1 MLATLHISLAWKK
14 KSFSNEIALSIL
26 NASDWV
32 TVLCCTVAQSLSIEQ
47 QQPRPWCALKTL
59 QMQRKTTSRWPNS
72 KSCTELPSITS
83 ISVILHMILLL
94 QTQAFT
100 HSTSN
105 ICYHRN
111 VDLGRQHW
119 SCLHGNLNR
128 PCRIRFS
135 LPWEVFKCSIN
146 QMQFSYSAWMMAL
159 PEGQHPL
166 LSQQSAVCPWRGMPA
181 PPSMNFTPWSTSFS
195 LSILPPKNWPD
206 FNLHYL
212 TKVSRITA
220 CSRWPPCQW
229 KCSDLCSVF
238 FLAWLIAFE
247 LDPQLQW
254 HLQRDQLQ
262 DITLLMT
269 TVWH

>member
-1 MLATLHISLAWKK
+1 MHS
-14 KSFSNEIALSIL
+14 
-26 NASDWV
+26 
-32 TVLCCTVAQSLSIEQ
+32 
-47 QQPRPWCALKTL
+47 P
-59 QMQRKTTSRWPNS
+59 
-72 KSCTELPSITS
+72 
-83 ISVILHMILLL
+83 L

-146 QMQFSYSAWMMAL
+146 QMQFSCSVWMIAL

-166 LSQQSAVCPWRGMPA
+166 LSQQSAVCPWRERNA
-181 PPSMNFTPWSTSFS
+181 NSSINELHS
-195 LSILPPKNWPD
+195 LQHKLFPQHSPTENWPGL
-206 FNLHYL
+206 NLHYL
-212 TKVSRITA
+212 TKVNRIIA
-220 CSRWPPCQW
+220 CGRWPACQS
-229 KCSDLCSVF
+229 KCYSDLCSVF

-254 HLQRDQLQ
+254 HPQRDQLE
-262 DITLLMT
+262 DIALLMT
-269 TVWH
+269 TVRH